1 MNDPSLPETINVATG
16 PQTAL
21 VLTGGGARAAY
32 QVGALQAILAILDP
46 HKSARFTNPFPV
58 VCGSSAGA
66 INATAYAC
74 RSAHPHAALK
84 RLEKIWRSLHTGHVY
99 RSDPVRSEERRVGRS
114 GGRRVAR

>member
-1 MNDPSLPETINVATG
+1 MSLQQAQSPLNHPSLEGIADAVSA

-46 HKSARFTNPFPV
+46 NKSTRFSNPFPI

-66 INATAYAC
+66 INATAFAC
-74 RSAHPHAALK
+74 RAAHPHAALR
-84 RLEKIWRSLHTGHVY
+84 RLEKIWRGLHTSSVY
-99 RSDPVRSEERRVGRS
+99 RS
-114 GGRRVAR
+114 